1 MISHLR
7 RCWMVVLRS
16 VRLRPPVGHMQML
29 RDVID
34 RREDDRVAR
43 EAAVGKPQGNG
54 GAELSDGIE

>member
-1 MISHLR
+1 MISSLH
-7 RCWMVVLRS
+7 RCWMAVLRS

-43 EAAVGKPQGNG
+43 EAAVGKVQANG
-54 GAELSDGIE
+54 GAEASDGGE